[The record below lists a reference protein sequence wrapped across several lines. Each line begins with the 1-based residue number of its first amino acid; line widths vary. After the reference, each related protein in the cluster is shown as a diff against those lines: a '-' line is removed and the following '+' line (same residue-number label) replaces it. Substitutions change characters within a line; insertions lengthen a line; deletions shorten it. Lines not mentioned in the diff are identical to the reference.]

1 MSASPRNPQVALL
14 VTCLIDIV
22 RPDVGFS
29 VVRVLEDAGYEV
41 TVPERQTCCGQPN
54 YNGGDRWGAIL
65 TARTVID
72 TFEGYDYVVVPSGSC
87 GGMMGHHYPV
97 LLADDPIYA
106 ERARTFA
113 QKVYELS
120 QFLVHVA
127 DYHPQVTRP
136 GQVTYHDA
144 CAGLRELGVKN
155 EPRTLL
161 ERAGADIVEGGRA
174 EVCCGFGGTF
184 CVKYPDISDAMVRQ
198 KLEDAKATGA
208 PCIATG
214 DLGCLLN
221 LEGKLHRDR
230 ESMQVRH
237 FVELL
242 ADGLPDVGA
251 ASPDGTIE
259 P

>member
-1 MSASPRNPQVALL
+1 MTESPDKPQVALL
-14 VTCLIDIV
+14 VTCLVDIV

-29 VVRVLEDAGYEV
+29 VVEVLEDAGYEV
-41 TVPERQTCCGQPN
+41 IVPERQTCCGQPN
-54 YNGGDRWGAIL
+54 YNGGDRRGAIL

-87 GGMMGHHYPV
+87 GGMMGHHYPE

-106 ERARTFA
+106 GRAKAFA
-113 QKVYELS
+113 AKVYELS

-127 DYHPQVTRP
+127 DYQPPVTNP
-136 GQVTYHDA
+136 GRVTCHDA
-144 CAGLRELGVKN
+144 CAGLRELGVKS

-161 ERAGADIVEGGRA
+161 ERAGAEIVEAGRA

-184 CVKYPDISDAMVRQ
+184 CVKYPEISDAMVRH
-198 KLEDAKATGA
+198 KLEDAKSTGA
-208 PCIATG
+208 PCMVTG

-221 LEGKLHRDR
+221 MEGKLHRDG
-230 ESMQVRH
+230 ETMQVRH

-242 ADGLPDVGA
+242 VDGG
-251 ASPDGTIE
+251 SKRE
-259 P
+259 